1 MTKLWSISPE
11 EHFEENNVVQNKNSL
26 VFFKFWGKKRSD
38 IAEIIL
44 ASLNKLHVKSP
55 RNYFSSHFLMFDY
68 PFCQFPTFSRSFL
81 ESLSKLLS
89 SSAKDRFERRKVLSN
104 KEEFFQSFSKEFRI
118 LSKKNYISGKQ
129 NQQECQTSVQLAQK
143 NNLRKTMLKRKTFL
157 YLFQTLIEKRWE
169 VAQKNLVTFS
179 KLKLTYPVE

>member
-1 MTKLWSISPE
+1 MLKVQGIIFHHIFWCSITHFVSFRLLAGVFWRVYRNCFLRALKIVLTE
-11 EHFEENNVVQNKNSL
+11 EK
-26 VFFKFWGKKRSD
+26 
-38 IAEIIL
+38 
-44 ASLNKLHVKSP
+44 
-55 RNYFSSHFLMFDY
+55 
-68 PFCQFPTFSRSFL
+68 FSRT
-81 ESLSKLLS
+81 K
-89 SSAKDRFERRKVLSN
+89 K
-104 KEEFFQSFSKEFRI
+104 SFSKEFFQRV
-118 LSKKNYISGKQ
+118 SDFEQKNYISGKQ

>member
-55 RNYFSSHFLMFDY
+55 RNCFSSHFLMFDY
-68 PFCQFPTFSRSFL
+68 PFCQFPTFSRGFL

-89 SSAKDRFERRKVLSN
+89 SSAKDRFDRRKVLSN
-104 KEEFFQSFSKEFRI
+104 KEEFFQRVSDFEQ
-118 LSKKNYISGKQ
+118 KKNYISVKQ

-157 YLFQTLIEKRWE
+157 YLYQTLIEKRWE

-179 KLKLTYPVE
+179 KLKLTYPGE